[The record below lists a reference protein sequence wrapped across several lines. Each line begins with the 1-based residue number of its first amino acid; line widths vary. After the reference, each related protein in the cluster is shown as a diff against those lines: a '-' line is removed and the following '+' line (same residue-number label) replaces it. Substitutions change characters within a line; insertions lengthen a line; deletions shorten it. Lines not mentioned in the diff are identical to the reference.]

1 MLAVMHV
8 CCLLLFTFACCAV
21 PCILAA
27 VPSVHKVQALPGLPA
42 LAEAQFTGYLPTG
55 AEDASPQLFYW
66 LMQSRRS
73 PEKDALVLW
82 LQGGPGC
89 SGGLGLFWELG
100 PYRVHEDKQT
110 LYKNADAWNSIA
122 NVLMIDQP
130 AGTGFSS
137 VADNS
142 SIPVTLA
149 ASTKQLHFAIN
160 AFLDAF
166 PEFKGRGMPAPP
178 PLRHPSHSMHAW
190 LAVHSALQPPRPPF
204 YTFPSDFWITGESY
218 AGKYI
223 PYLAVDMKQQGTTL
237 SLRGIAVGDG
247 WSSPLI
253 QTSV

>member
-8 CCLLLFTFACCAV
+8 CCLLLFAFACCAV

-73 PEKDALVLW
+73 PDKDALVLW

-178 PLRHPSHSMHAW
+178 LCDTLRI
-190 LAVHSALQPPRPPF
+190 QPPPF
-204 YTFPSDFWITGESY
+204 CDTLCDTLHIQCTHGLPFTPHFSPHAPLFTPFPQISGS
-218 AGKYI
+218 
-223 PYLAVDMKQQGTTL
+223 LARATRASTSPTL
-237 SLRGIAVGDG
+237 L
-247 WSSPLI
+247 LI
-253 QTSV
+253 